1 MKTDIVSRISALSGI
16 KAFRGDDESLRVVTI
31 PFGIP
36 NLDRALGG
44 GVPRGRIVHIAGDF
58 GTGKTLLCQMLVKSV
73 QKEDGFVTYFNAEN
87 KYDGSWFSRTGVDTS
102 KIVVIQGNIAESIID
117 AVILCVKENVDL
129 IIIDSAAALLPVSV
143 DEGDMNQQTIGLQP
157 RVISKGLMKIVEP
170 LSLSRSAIIIT
181 NQLRSNIG
189 GYGGDI
195 SPGGK
200 AIKFYA
206 SMCLD
211 VRRGE
216 WIKEGESRAGFEII
230 VKSSKNQIAPPWR
243 EVKIPFYYDGHI
255 DILSCLCTMA
265 LDNGII
271 TKSGAWYAF
280 GEIRAQGWDG
290 LLAKLRSDKDLV
302 IQLSTTVFDTRES
315 TPDDPVEDTTGDK
328 SKEE

>member
-1 MKTDIVSRISALSGI
+1 MKTDIVSRISELSGI

-44 GVPRGRIVHIAGDF
+44 GVPRGRIVHVAGDF
-58 GTGKTLLCQMLVKSV
+58 GTGKTLLCQMLCKSV
-73 QKEDGFVTYFNAEN
+73 QKDDGTIAYFNAEN
-87 KYDGSWFSRTGVDTS
+87 KYDPSWFGRTGVDTS
-102 KIVVIQGNIAESIID
+102 KVTVIQGNIAESIIN
-117 AVILCVKENVDL
+117 AVIICVKEDIDL
-129 IIIDSAAALLPVSV
+129 IIVDSAAALLPVSV
-143 DEGDMNQQTIGLQP
+143 DENDMNQQTIGLQP

-170 LSLSRSAIIIT
+170 LSLSRSSIIIT

-189 GYGGDI
+189 GYGGDV

-200 AIKFYA
+200 ALKFYA

-216 WIKEGESRAGFEII
+216 WKKEGESRIGFEII
-230 VKSSKNQIAPPWR
+230 VRSSKNQIAPPWR
-243 EVKIPFYYDGHI
+243 EAVIPFYYDGHV

-271 TKSGAWYAF
+271 TKSGAWYSF
-280 GEIRAQGWDG
+280 EETRAQGWDG
-290 LLAKLRSDKDLV
+290 LLSKLRSDKDLV
-302 IQLSTTVFDTRES
+302 IKLSSAVFDTRDISQDVVVEEES
-315 TPDDPVEDTTGDK
+315 AK
-328 SKEE
+328 LEET